1 LPTLD
6 LFVNKYK
13 CNYTIIAWH
22 KTTCPPFC
30 NNNYLKDTEYC
41 LHFRERGVPIYGDYH
56 SKKTYYI
63 TGTNKD
69 KNLYKHPTI
78 KPLHILRNLIV
89 NSSKEGQTILDP
101 FMGSG
106 STGVACVNTGRNFIG
121 IELDPG
127 YYAMSKERIENAVAD
142 KQKEQVKELATA

>member
-1 LPTLD
+1 M
-6 LFVNKYK
+6 
-13 CNYTIIAWH
+13 
-22 KTTCPPFC
+22 
-30 NNNYLKDTEYC
+30 
-41 LHFRERGVPIYGDYH
+41 HFRERGVPIYGDYH

-63 TGTNKD
+63 AGANKD
-69 KNLYKHPTI
+69 KKLYKHPTI

-106 STGVACVNTGRNFIG
+106 STGVACVNTKRNFIG

-127 YYAMSKERIENAVAD
+127 YYEIAKKRIEEAER
-142 KQKEQVKELATA
+142 Q